1 MFASFAS
8 DTLYFAGHIKA
19 NRSVSFQYYLR
30 FAIAE
35 DGTVTGYSLTDPK
48 GPYETKTKIEGSYN
62 KKKGVMK
69 FREINVL
76 RTKANSEDE
85 LCFVVAS
92 LKVKK
97 SNFVGQTLTGK
108 FTGTDSAG
116 NIKCARGRI
125 KLLNTVAIKAMQ
137 QRGKKKQKNSE

>member
-1 MFASFAS
+1 MNRF
-8 DTLYFAGHIKA
+8 LLVLLWLGLAGSAAAQWSNNADELLEPEKA
-19 NRSVSFQYYLR
+19 FRFSARVLDGAVEVR

-76 RTKANSEDE
+76 DKRSS
-85 LCFVVAS
+85 VS
-92 LKVKK
+92 
-97 SNFVGQTLTGK
+97 
-108 FTGTDSAG
+108 
-116 NIKCARGRI
+116 
-125 KLLNTVAIKAMQ
+125 
-137 QRGKKKQKNSE
+137 